1 MNEFIEKNKRLLKIY
16 CVALRIIGLLL
27 LILGCV
33 GIILLLLEASG
44 IGGNR
49 LVFLLNNWSL
59 DIFKR
64 SWFVIMLPG
73 LAALVVAQFIRYLFD
88 VEYQPG
94 WILRYGDKILYV
106 FAIFVFWYAVNE
118 IWLSVSGYL
127 GKGYSLPSANPYSST
142 AILSHPYEH
151 LFLVVLPVLLLG
163 AAKLL
168 ALVGLGQILRRIMSI
183 IKESRTLV

>member
-88 VEYQPG
+88 VEYQF
-94 WILRYGDKILYV
+94 LL
-106 FAIFVFWYAVNE
+106 
-118 IWLSVSGYL
+118 LMSV
-127 GKGYSLPSANPYSST
+127 YSSQ
-142 AILSHPYEH
+142 PFR
-151 LFLVVLPVLLLG
+151 FL
-163 AAKLL
+163 
-168 ALVGLGQILRRIMSI
+168 I
-183 IKESRTLV
+183 EFF